1 VLFPTIDFALFFVV
15 VFLGHWL
22 LNHDRR
28 SWRIFMIAA
37 SYVFYAWADWRYVFL
52 LAGVSGISQLAAVWV
67 SKTDGEK
74 ARMRVLAVGIAATIA
89 PLLYFKYYGF
99 FALEW
104 TNAVENLV
112 FGFSPPLFEIV
123 LPVGV
128 SFYTFMA
135 ISYIVDVY
143 RRDTEVAATGDVFLF
158 LAFFPHLVAGPIVR
172 ATELIPQFRSPRDA
186 RHVEVT
192 EALWL
197 ILGGLF
203 KKIVIANFLATAI
216 VDPVFGDPVRISA
229 LDAMTGLVAYAVQ
242 IYCDFSGYTDIAI
255 GVALLLGFRFPE
267 NFDRPYAAAS
277 VQEFWR
283 TWHMTLSRWLRDYL
297 YIPLGGNRRG
307 TVRTYVNLMITMLLG
322 GLWHGAAWHF
332 VIWGGLHGIYLSV
345 GQWKRGLRERG
356 VLATP
361 PDRPWMVWLQR
372 LTTFAFVCLAWA
384 FFRSDSVASAFD
396 LLGRMVTG
404 WGEPSTLVTP
414 AVLLAIGVGLA
425 TQFTPRAIGTAI
437 RERLGTFGPV
447 PLGLTA
453 AATLFAITT
462 LGPRGVAP
470 FIYFQF

>member
-1 VLFPTIDFALFFVV
+1 MLFPTIDFALFFVV

-52 LAGVSGISQLAAVWV
+52 LAGVSGISQLAAIWV

-104 TNAVENLV
+104 TNAVEDLV
-112 FGFSPPLFEIV
+112 YGFSPPLFEIV

-203 KKIVIANFLATAI
+203 KKVVIANFLA
-216 VDPVFGDPVRISA
+216 VGD
-229 LDAMTGLVAYAVQ
+229 
-242 IYCDFSGYTDIAI
+242 
-255 GVALLLGFRFPE
+255 
-267 NFDRPYAAAS
+267 
-277 VQEFWR
+277 
-283 TWHMTLSRWLRDYL
+283 
-297 YIPLGGNRRG
+297 RR
-307 TVRTYVNLMITMLLG
+307 
-322 GLWHGAAWHF
+322 
-332 VIWGGLHGIYLSV
+332 S
-345 GQWKRGLRERG
+345 GLRG
-356 VLATP
+356 P
-361 PDRPWMVWLQR
+361 GPDR
-372 LTTFAFVCLAWA
+372 A
-384 FFRSDSVASAFD
+384 RST
-396 LLGRMVTG
+396 R
-404 WGEPSTLVTP
+404 
-414 AVLLAIGVGLA
+414 
-425 TQFTPRAIGTAI
+425 
-437 RERLGTFGPV
+437 
-447 PLGLTA
+447 
-453 AATLFAITT
+453 
-462 LGPRGVAP
+462 
-470 FIYFQF
+470 